1 MWLQLALCAPSR
13 QIVWSMPHL
22 PFRSGTKQEL
32 RRMAYDVEEDL
43 KIPLGNALLIMQ
55 DRLETPA
62 LTERPAQR
70 AQSVCAAMA
79 AEWE

>member
-1 MWLQLALCAPSR
+1 
-13 QIVWSMPHL
+13 
-22 PFRSGTKQEL
+22 
-32 RRMAYDVEEDL
+32 MAYDVEEDL